1 MAPASPGLPAACPGL
16 CRSAGTPSSWAGARW
31 ARRLPEIGSRPGL
44 RGLRGAGPCICPGE
58 LAGKG
63 PVGED
68 KLSPWRPR
76 VGETQPP

>member
-1 MAPASPGLPAACPGL
+1 MPGPVPL
-16 CRSAGTPSSWAGARW
+16 CRGPLKLGWGTVGKEAPRDRVPAW
-31 ARRLPEIGSRPGL
+31 PG
-44 RGLRGAGPCICPGE
+44 GLGGAGPCICPGE

-68 KLSPWRPR
+68 KLNPWRLR